1 MKYLLIAAAS
11 AAIALSTPSFAG
23 DIGVS
28 VNIGQPGFYGQID
41 IGGYPPPVLIY
52 SEPRRV
58 QMVPRGRPPLYL
70 HVPDGHSRNWRKH
83 CHAYGACGEQV
94 YFVQNNWY
102 NREYAPRYQERHGG
116 YRDYNRG
123 GYRDGYRDGYRN
135 DYRGNHRDHDRHD
148 DRGRGHGK
156 KHGHDRH
163 DD

>member
-1 MKYLLIAAAS
+1 MKFLLIA

-23 DIGVS
+23 DLGVS
-28 VNIGQPGFYGQID
+28 VNIGQPGFYGRID

-58 QMVPRGRPPLYL
+58 QMVPMGRPPLYL

-102 NREYAPRYQERHGG
+102 QREYAPRYQQRHGGHRDYSHGG
-116 YRDYNRG
+116 YRDA
-123 GYRDGYRDGYRN
+123 YRD
-135 DYRGNHRDHDRHD
+135 DYRGHHRGHDRHD
-148 DRGRGHGK
+148 DRGRGHGN